1 MSLSPRRFGMAFAS
15 AAGLFYLGC
24 VLIMALA
31 GPENLAFFFNGLF
44 HGLDL
49 SPILMESVDV
59 LTTLTGFVN
68 TVLLTWLFGAFVAVV
83 YNVSKR
89 LDGRKRYG

>member
-1 MSLSPRRFGMAFAS
+1 MSLSPRRFGLAFAS

-31 GPENLAFFFNGLF
+31 GPQNLAFFFNGLF

-49 SPILMESVDV
+49 RPILMDSVDV

-68 TVLLTWLFGAFVAVV
+68 TVILSWLFGAFVAVV
-83 YNVSKR
+83 YNVSMR
-89 LDGRKRYG
+89 FDDGKKP